1 MAARNKSKADEAIAK
16 LKREGLGP
24 GNGDIIWLDL
34 NLVDPRNAK
43 KAAQEFMGK
52 EQRLDVISK
61 LLCVFRILQ
70 TVDEVAP
77 LSS

>member
-34 NLVDPRNAK
+34 DLVNPRNAK
-43 KAAQEFMGK
+43 KAAQEFMSK

-61 LLCVFRILQ
+61 PLCVFRILQ